1 MIIQKGNLLKYSL
14 HLADNSLILGH
25 RLSEWAG
32 HGPILEQD
40 IAMSNIGL
48 DLIGQARNF
57 YQYCSLIDD
66 KNQSEDYYA
75 YLRQENQYSNLL
87 LLEHPNL
94 DFGYTVA
101 RRFLYSNFAFLY
113 FAELKKST
121 DLQLSAIA
129 EKSLKEIA
137 YHVRWANEW
146 IIRLGDGTE
155 ESHNRIQQSINDL
168 WKFTGE
174 FFTPTEFE
182 IFASESNFGVDV
194 LKLKHRWKSSIE
206 NVFNEATLTTPN
218 DEWMLI
224 GGKNG
229 VHTESMGYLLS
240 ELQYLQRLLPNS
252 NW

>member
-101 RRFLYSNFAFLY
+101 RQFLYSNFAFLY
-113 FAELKKST
+113 FAELKKVQICNFLL
-121 DLQLSAIA
+121 LQ
-129 EKSLKEIA
+129 
-137 YHVRWANEW
+137 
-146 IIRLGDGTE
+146 
-155 ESHNRIQQSINDL
+155 
-168 WKFTGE
+168 
-174 FFTPTEFE
+174 
-182 IFASESNFGVDV
+182 
-194 LKLKHRWKSSIE
+194 
-206 NVFNEATLTTPN
+206 
-218 DEWMLI
+218 
-224 GGKNG
+224 KN
-229 VHTESMGYLLS
+229 L
-240 ELQYLQRLLPNS
+240 
-252 NW
+252 